1 MLTLVSL
8 MLLLPGAGQSAE
20 EAVLHGFSYDAETVT
35 IAVSTCGCTLEE
47 DFVFLLKSKPKV
59 ARDVTVIRLQPDT
72 CAGDQHGAYDE
83 VRLKGVPQLVEFIYS
98 RKDLKLKGAKR
109 INVINVFE
117 PFTESAAAC
126 GQ

>member
-47 DFVFLLKSKPKV
+47 DFVFLLKSKPKG

-72 CAGDQHGAYDE
+72 CE
-83 VRLKGVPQLVEFIYS
+83 GVPQLVEFIYS

-117 PFTESAAAC
+117 PFTKSAAAC